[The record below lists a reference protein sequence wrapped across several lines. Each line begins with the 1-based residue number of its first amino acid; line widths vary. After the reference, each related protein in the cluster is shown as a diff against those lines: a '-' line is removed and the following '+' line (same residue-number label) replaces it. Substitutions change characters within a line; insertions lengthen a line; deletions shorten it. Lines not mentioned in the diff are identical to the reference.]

1 VARPYSEKFLL
12 NLQRAD
18 GGSLGVQLGRL
29 CVEANLPAAYV
40 AKALETSRISVY
52 NWFRGRGI
60 RENKRRTVEVFMDLV
75 KQDMKAGYLPA
86 RTVIDAKIY
95 IESMIG
101 VKI

>member
-1 VARPYSEKFLL
+1 VARPYSERFLL

-86 RTVIDAKIY
+86 RTIIDAKIY